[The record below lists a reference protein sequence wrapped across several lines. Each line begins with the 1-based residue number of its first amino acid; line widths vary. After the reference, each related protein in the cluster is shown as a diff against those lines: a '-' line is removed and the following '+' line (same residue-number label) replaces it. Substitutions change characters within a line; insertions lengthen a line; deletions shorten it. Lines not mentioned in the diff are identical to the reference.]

1 MRSSQ
6 DFPGDR
12 WGGSV
17 RVCGIRW
24 RFSISCGVVSV
35 GAEGMST
42 LQRTVR
48 ANQAQRLH
56 VRVEDSL
63 LKTVKVAL
71 EGCKNMKVQLS
82 IGRSNLIMTK
92 TKQMRNKGQ
101 TKGARPSGGVNG
113 LKEH

>member
-1 MRSSQ
+1 
-6 DFPGDR
+6 
-12 WGGSV
+12 
-17 RVCGIRW
+17 VCGIRW

-63 LKTVKVAL
+63 LKTVKVARL
-71 EGCKNMKVQLS
+71 QKYEGATFDRAFEFDHDKDQTNE
-82 IGRSNLIMTK
+82 
-92 TKQMRNKGQ
+92 KQRPNKG
-101 TKGARPSGGVNG
+101 GSAVRRGVLTG
-113 LKEH
+113 